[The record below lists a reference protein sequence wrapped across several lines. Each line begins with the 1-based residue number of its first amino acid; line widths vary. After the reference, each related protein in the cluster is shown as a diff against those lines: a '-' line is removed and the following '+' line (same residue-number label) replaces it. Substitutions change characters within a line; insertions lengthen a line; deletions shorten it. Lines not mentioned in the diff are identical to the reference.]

1 MNEMKWVPGF
11 IQLTRKAAGKI
22 SVQLDSVIIY
32 EGMNRTGGTTI
43 RVREFPDWIQVEESL
58 EEISDLIRENWGM
71 RVSGEAAMGAEY
83 GTGDYKIGKDG
94 WK

>member
-1 MNEMKWVPGF
+1 MSGKNWAPGF

-43 RVREFPDWIQVEESL
+43 RVREFPDWIQVEETL
-58 EEISDLIRENWGM
+58 DEIANLIRENWEK
-71 RVSGEAAMGAEY
+71 RISGEAAYAAEY
-83 GTGDYKIGKDG
+83 STGDYKIGKDG